1 MSLPYK
7 AYKALCAF
15 STNEAA
21 APAMFFSLIF
31 SLIEPFHG
39 GTLPLAQ
46 AATLRG
52 RQTTFAAPAV
62 FAPNTTQ
69 ELRRDQEIHPV
80 C

>member
-21 APAMFFSLIF
+21 APAMFFSLI
-31 SLIEPFHG
+31 EPFHSE
-39 GTLPLAQ
+39 TPPLAQ
-46 AATLRG
+46 AETLRG